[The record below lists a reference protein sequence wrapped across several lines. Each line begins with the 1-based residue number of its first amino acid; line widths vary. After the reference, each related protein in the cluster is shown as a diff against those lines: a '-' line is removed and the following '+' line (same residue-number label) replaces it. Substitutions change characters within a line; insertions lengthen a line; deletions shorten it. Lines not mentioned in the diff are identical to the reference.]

1 MGELIVRDD
10 RELRR
15 LKLAIAALE
24 ARPGADRL
32 RMQALLQALHT
43 AHDAIEKPSRRPG
56 APRRAQLHA
65 AGGLAA

>member
-15 LKLAIAALE
+15 LKQTIAALE
-24 ARPGADRL
+24 ARPGADRR

-43 AHDAIEKPSRRPG
+43 AHDALEKPSRRLG
-56 APRRAQLHA
+56 TPRRSPLHA
-65 AGGLAA
+65 GSLAA